1 MSQLLQDVCIIWLYE
16 VIFGAFIAKLDK
28 GTTLGNIF
36 MGDILTFCIHVL
48 QSLDGKMWNNASK
61 EHKLNFLIVEFRS
74 LLDKLGTK

>member
-36 MGDILTFCIHVL
+36 IGDILILSASTIY
-48 QSLDGKMWNNASK
+48 SL
-61 EHKLNFLIVEFRS
+61 
-74 LLDKLGTK
+74 